1 MNTDNNIALEKLKK
15 IVAIPSVSTD
25 PGRRNKIMEAA
36 EFIRKELSL
45 IGCTVELFRYKN
57 YPPLIVG
64 QKIVNQS
71 AKTIGI
77 YAHYDVQPE
86 DPVEN
91 WLSPPFKLTKRGEK
105 LYGRGVADD
114 KIHLI
119 QSLIAAKNLIE
130 RGNLRN
136 NLIFIFEGEEEI
148 GSVHFEELIKK
159 AKSVVDKPD
168 VFYVFDV
175 GMKEKNVPQI
185 FYGLRGVISGE
196 LKVKTGETDLHSGIY
211 GNRVLNPIQVI
222 AELLTKIKDGQTHQI
237 KIPGFYDEVK
247 KISQKEINLLPAE
260 SLISKINPSFE
271 VNGIY
276 SGYTGPGWKSVI
288 PAEAT
293 SKFSFRLVP
302 DQKPQEIKPLI
313 QQFIKTNLPKQAKWE
328 LKLSLG
334 SNPFYTDFNNKY
346 TKKTAAILSNFFGNK
361 CYFNRSG
368 GSIAAAEILQ
378 RVFKKP
384 TILTG
389 FTLPDEN
396 IHAPNEN
403 IDKEMFFK
411 GIEAMERIFSL

>member
-1 MNTDNNIALEKLKK
+1 MNIDNNIALEKLKK
-15 IVAIPSVSTD
+15 LVAIPSVSTD
-25 PGRRNKIMEAA
+25 PERRNKIMEAA
-36 EFIRKELSL
+36 EFIRKELL
-45 IGCTVELFRYKN
+45 ELGCAVKFFRYKN
-57 YPPLIVG
+57 YPPVIIG
-64 QKIVNQS
+64 QKIVDKS

-86 DPVEN
+86 DPVEK
-91 WLSPPFKLTKRGEK
+91 WSSPPFELTKRGEK

-119 QSLIAAKNLIE
+119 QSVIAAKNLIE
-130 RGNLRN
+130 RGNLEN

-148 GSVHFEELIKK
+148 GSIHFEELVKK
-159 AKSVVDKPD
+159 AGAAVGKSDF
-168 VFYVFDV
+168 FYVFDV

-211 GNRVLNPIQVI
+211 GNRVLNPIQAI
-222 AELLTKIKDGQTHQI
+222 AELLAKIKDGQTHKI
-237 KIPGFYDEVK
+237 KIPGFYDKVK
-247 KISQKEINLLPAE
+247 KISQEEIDLLPAE
-260 SLISKINPSFE
+260 SLNSKINPSFE

-276 SGYTGPGWKSVI
+276 SGYTGSGWKSVI

-293 SKFSFRLVP
+293 VKFSLRLVP
-302 DQKPQEIKPLI
+302 NQKPEKIKPMVKK
-313 QQFIKTNLPKQAKWE
+313 FIESNLSRQVKWE
-328 LKLSLG
+328 LTLSPG
-334 SNPFYTDFNNKY
+334 SNPFYTDFNNPY
-346 TKKTAAILSNFFGNK
+346 TKKTAKILSNFFGNR

-378 RVFKKP
+378 RLFKKP
-384 TILTG
+384 VILTG

-403 IDKEMFFK
+403 IDEEMFFK
-411 GIEAMERIFSL
+411 GIVAMEGIFSL

>member
-1 MNTDNNIALEKLKK
+1 MNIDNNIALEKLKK
-15 IVAIPSVSTD
+15 LVAIPSVSTD
-25 PGRRNKIMEAA
+25 PERRNKIMEAA
-36 EFIRKELSL
+36 EFIRKELL
-45 IGCTVELFRYKN
+45 ELGCAVKFFRYKN
-57 YPPLIVG
+57 YPPVIIG
-64 QKIVNQS
+64 QKIVDKS

-86 DPVEN
+86 DPVEK
-91 WLSPPFKLTKRGEK
+91 WSSPPFELTKRGEK

-119 QSLIAAKNLIE
+119 QSVIAAKNLIE
-130 RGNLRN
+130 RGSLEN

-148 GSVHFEELIKK
+148 GSIHFEELVKK
-159 AKSVVDKPD
+159 AGAAVGKSDF
-168 VFYVFDV
+168 FYVFDV

-211 GNRVLNPIQVI
+211 GNRVLNPIQAI
-222 AELLTKIKDGQTHQI
+222 AELLAKIKDGQTHKI
-237 KIPGFYDEVK
+237 KIPGFYDKVK
-247 KISQKEINLLPAE
+247 KISQEEIDLLPAE
-260 SLISKINPSFE
+260 SLNSKINPSFE

-276 SGYTGPGWKSVI
+276 SGYTGSGWKSVI

-293 SKFSFRLVP
+293 VKFSLRLVP
-302 DQKPQEIKPLI
+302 NQKPEKIKPMVKK
-313 QQFIKTNLPKQAKWE
+313 FIESNLSRQVKWE
-328 LKLSLG
+328 LTLSPG
-334 SNPFYTDFNNKY
+334 SNPFYTDFNNPY
-346 TKKTAAILSNFFGNK
+346 TKKTAKILSNFFGNR

-378 RVFKKP
+378 RLFKKP
-384 TILTG
+384 VILTG

-403 IDKEMFFK
+403 IDEEMFFK
-411 GIEAMERIFSL
+411 GIVAMEGIFSL

>member
-1 MNTDNNIALEKLKK
+1 MNIDNNIALEKLKK
-15 IVAIPSVSTD
+15 LVAIPSVSTD
-25 PGRRNKIMEAA
+25 PERRNKIMEAA
-36 EFIRKELSL
+36 EFIRKELL
-45 IGCTVELFRYKN
+45 ELGCAVKFFRYKN
-57 YPPLIVG
+57 YPPVIIG
-64 QKIVNQS
+64 QKIVDKS

-86 DPVEN
+86 DPVEK
-91 WLSPPFKLTKRGEK
+91 WSSPPFELTKRGEK

-119 QSLIAAKNLIE
+119 QSVIAAKNLIE
-130 RGNLRN
+130 RGNLEN

-148 GSVHFEELIKK
+148 GSIHFEELVKK
-159 AKSVVDKPD
+159 AGAAVGKSDF
-168 VFYVFDV
+168 FYVFDV

-211 GNRVLNPIQVI
+211 GNRVLNPIQAI
-222 AELLTKIKDGQTHQI
+222 AELLAKIKDGQTHKI
-237 KIPGFYDEVK
+237 KIPGFYGGVK
-247 KISQKEINLLPAE
+247 KVSQKEMDSA
-260 SLISKINPSFE
+260 KVNPSFE

-276 SGYTGPGWKSVI
+276 SGYAGPGWKSVI

-293 SKFSFRLVP
+293 VKFSLRLVP
-302 DQKPQEIKPLI
+302 NQKPEKIKPMVKK
-313 QQFIKTNLPKQAKWE
+313 FIESNLSRQVKWE
-328 LKLSLG
+328 LTLSPG
-334 SNPFYTDFNNKY
+334 SNPFYTDFNNPY
-346 TKKTAAILSNFFGNK
+346 TKKTAKILSNFFGNR

-378 RVFKKP
+378 RLFKKP
-384 TILTG
+384 VILTG

-403 IDKEMFFK
+403 IDEEMFFK
-411 GIEAMERIFSL
+411 GIVAMEGIFSL

>member
-1 MNTDNNIALEKLKK
+1 MNIDNNIALEKLKK
-15 IVAIPSVSTD
+15 LVAIPSVSTD
-25 PGRRNKIMEAA
+25 PERRNKIMEAA
-36 EFIRKELSL
+36 EFIRKELL
-45 IGCTVELFRYKN
+45 ELGCAVKFFRYKN
-57 YPPLIVG
+57 YPPVIIG
-64 QKIVNQS
+64 QKIVDKS

-86 DPVEN
+86 DPVEK
-91 WLSPPFKLTKRGEK
+91 WSSPPFELTKRGEK

-119 QSLIAAKNLIE
+119 QSVIAAKNLIE
-130 RGNLRN
+130 RGNLEN

-148 GSVHFEELIKK
+148 GSIHFEELVKK
-159 AKSVVDKPD
+159 AGAAVGKSDF
-168 VFYVFDV
+168 FYVFDV

-211 GNRVLNPIQVI
+211 GNRVLNPIQAI
-222 AELLTKIKDGQTHQI
+222 AELLAKIKDGQTHKI
-237 KIPGFYDEVK
+237 KIPGFYDKVK
-247 KISQKEINLLPAE
+247 KISQEEIDLLPAE
-260 SLISKINPSFE
+260 SLNSKINPSFE

-276 SGYTGPGWKSVI
+276 SGYTGSGWKSVI

-293 SKFSFRLVP
+293 VKFSLRLAP
-302 DQKPQEIKPLI
+302 NQKPEKIKPMVKK
-313 QQFIKTNLPKQAKWE
+313 FIESNLSRQVKWE
-328 LKLSLG
+328 LTLSPG
-334 SNPFYTDFNNKY
+334 SNPFYTDFNNPY
-346 TKKTAAILSNFFGNK
+346 TKKTAKILSNFFGNR

-378 RVFKKP
+378 RLFKKP
-384 TILTG
+384 VILTG

-403 IDKEMFFK
+403 IDEEMFFK
-411 GIEAMERIFSL
+411 GVVAMEKIFSL

>member
-1 MNTDNNIALEKLKK
+1 MNIDNNIALEKLKK
-15 IVAIPSVSTD
+15 LVAIPSVSTD

-36 EFIRKELSL
+36 EFIRKELSAL
-45 IGCTVELFRYKN
+45 GCTIKFLRYKN
-57 YPPLIVG
+57 YPPLIIG
-64 QKIVNQS
+64 HKIVDKS

-86 DPVEN
+86 DPMEK
-91 WLSPPFKLTKRGEK
+91 WLSPPFELTKRGEK

-119 QSLIAAKNLIE
+119 QSVIAAKNLIE
-130 RGNLRN
+130 RGSLEN

-148 GSVHFEELIKK
+148 GSIHFEELVKK
-159 AKSVVDKPD
+159 AGAAVGKSDF
-168 VFYVFDV
+168 FYVFDV

-211 GNRVLNPIQVI
+211 GNRVLNPIQAI
-222 AELLTKIKDGQTHQI
+222 AELLAKIKDGQTHKI
-237 KIPGFYDEVK
+237 KIPGFYGGVK
-247 KISQKEINLLPAE
+247 KVSQKEMDSA
-260 SLISKINPSFE
+260 KVNPSFE

-276 SGYTGPGWKSVI
+276 SGYAGPGWKSVI

-293 SKFSFRLVP
+293 VKFSLRLVP
-302 DQKPQEIKPLI
+302 NQKPEKIKPMVKK
-313 QQFIKTNLPKQAKWE
+313 FIESNLSRQVKWE
-328 LKLSLG
+328 LTLSPG
-334 SNPFYTDFNNKY
+334 SNPFYTDFNNPY
-346 TKKTAAILSNFFGNK
+346 TKKTAKILSNFFGNR

-378 RVFKKP
+378 RLFKKP
-384 TILTG
+384 VILTG

-403 IDKEMFFK
+403 IDEEMFFK
-411 GIEAMERIFSL
+411 GIVAMEGIFSL